1 MVEKPD
7 SFGGRSEDN
16 VEAIISEINHN
27 NSDIRRQNIAYENL
41 IESDSIT
48 NEKLWCKV
56 VDFLS
61 SAQRDS
67 VDHLASEAVG
77 NLYDYMITEEAR
89 LRREIGRLSLQ
100 REEISN
106 SLAPELEDIK
116 MQEELV
122 AKHLPEI
129 SDSVHEIAEKII
141 GELAVERSEQ
151 IEQEIH
157 EAQKEYQDFL
167 KLYESAG
174 EAWPIP
180 KAVALPSSN
189 NALEVDKDAELVID
203 IFPEPERPAA
213 LTTKQI
219 AEKIRRRYPEEI
231 LKDASAF
238 VALFLAEEPG
248 RIYSYKDL
256 AEALYGSDDQKNA
269 TKVNALI
276 SGYQL
281 GKVTIIGDHL
291 RKEGLV
297 LQKGRRYKYNPET
310 KKGFGVRNSVVR
322 AIEPNKASSNET
334 FIHKVEEAM
343 FVDSSWETVP
353 AEKVTDDDQ
362 LINDSKND
370 NLAVNLPDEK
380 KPTIES
386 SGSEDAIEDMTPDNI
401 IDLRDDSVKEKN
413 RKQIPEWEIKLEH
426 DTRQM
431 IETFEEQGLMDKKLP
446 LSRAVFRRKTRSKM
460 HGTKTMIDRALANGI
475 INTQQTDINE
485 PLELYQYICMSLQN
499 DHPEVFSDKRRR
511 KIAVKKVQKL
521 VDDYFTGKK
530 SNQR

>member
-180 KAVALPSSN
+180 KAVALPN
-189 NALEVDKDAELVID
+189 NNNVLQVDKDTELVID
-203 IFPEPERPAA
+203 IFPEPERPNI

-256 AEALYGSDDQKNA
+256 AEALYGKDDRKST

-276 SGYQL
+276 SGFQL

-291 RKEGLV
+291 SKEGLV

-310 KKGFGVRNSVVR
+310 QKAFGVRNSVVR

-334 FIHKVEEAM
+334 FIHKIEEDL
-343 FVDSSWETVP
+343 FVDDSWETVP
-353 AEKVTDDDQ
+353 GEGLADGSHIIQDV
-362 LINDSKND
+362 KN
-370 NLAVNLPDEK
+370 NSSEINLPIEET
-380 KPTIES
+380 PTTVAS
-386 SGSEDAIEDMTPDNI
+386 NTEDVIEDMTPDNI
-401 IDLRDDSVKEKN
+401 IDLRDDSVKE
-413 RKQIPEWEIKLEH
+413 
-426 DTRQM
+426 
-431 IETFEEQGLMDKKLP
+431 
-446 LSRAVFRRKTRSKM
+446 
-460 HGTKTMIDRALANGI
+460 
-475 INTQQTDINE
+475 
-485 PLELYQYICMSLQN
+485 
-499 DHPEVFSDKRRR
+499 
-511 KIAVKKVQKL
+511 
-521 VDDYFTGKK
+521 
-530 SNQR
+530 